1 MYDYFRT
8 HVNAFEQDSVSVNE
22 ITKYLDERLG
32 HKFERKSVYSDISR
46 LNEYIGM
53 TSKVIGSDSWI
64 VPEGKRYRRNQLED
78 EITIDEARLI
88 VDAIST
94 TDFVETE
101 LCEKIKRMFPTYFS
115 ENYRKRA
122 LYPHYAKVNRRS
134 ISWLNNIRTAIE
146 NKQSLSISYGYKLGS
161 ELTERSTKIVSP
173 MALDWAN
180 NCYYMIAID
189 NYEGRKLERDGT
201 LTAALKRYRVD
212 RIASVKFAVESYVDY
227 KSESIREE
235 ELKRFV
241 ENSLSAFS
249 SNETITVELVIKG
262 KTRKD
267 TLKAYNA
274 LASRLHNNILVSD
287 DTKLDKGILKI
298 TVRTGHAPT
307 LFTDLFELATFEDVE
322 TEINNDDICR
332 EYADFIKKAAKAA
345 KLDSL

>member
-1 MYDYFRT
+1 
-8 HVNAFEQDSVSVNE
+8 
-22 ITKYLDERLG
+22 
-32 HKFERKSVYSDISR
+32 
-46 LNEYIGM
+46 M
-53 TSKVIGSDSWI
+53 TGV
-64 VPEGKRYRRNQLED
+64 Q
-78 EITIDEARLI
+78 T
-88 VDAIST
+88 
-94 TDFVETE
+94 
-101 LCEKIKRMFPTYFS
+101 C
-115 ENYRKRA
+115 A
-122 LYPHYAKVNRRS
+122 LP
-134 ISWLNNIRTAIE
+134 I
-146 NKQSLSISYGYKLGS
+146 
-161 ELTERSTKIVSP
+161 
-173 MALDWAN
+173 
-180 NCYYMIAID
+180 
-189 NYEGRKLERDGT
+189 
-201 LTAALKRYRVD
+201 
-212 RIASVKFAVESYVDY
+212 Y